1 MRCVYVRSVKPR
13 SEWPRYS
20 ASALTVSQSA
30 AVAVRALAVLRGQF
44 AVAGEASEHRYG
56 QWLALP
62 DAIHVEHGP
71 EAGVALVRVALD
83 EAGTPV
89 DGRRR
94 DGAGQAYGLR
104 AGLRHAA
111 GIGGESRARGT
122 DSTNGRTSPSG
133 ITRASTS
140 CTAWSGRELQV
151 CRFPG
156 GVPELTRGP
165 VRYLHGTSRA
175 AWLPVIRVIHWRHGE
190 DQDQYQP

>member
-30 AVAVRALAVLRGQF
+30 AVAVRALAVLHGQF
-44 AVAGEASEHRYG
+44 AVAGEAGEHRYG

-111 GIGGESRARGT
+111 GIGGESQACGT

-140 CTAWSGRELQV
+140 CTAWSAV
-151 CRFPG
+151 SCRFAAS
-156 GVPELTRGP
+156 RGAFP
-165 VRYLHGTSRA
+165 T
-175 AWLPVIRVIHWRHGE
+175 WRG
-190 DQDQYQP
+190 DPSDIPTALRGRLGFP